1 MSYSV
6 ILTHCKSFLL
16 DKIKS
21 RGNKNL
27 STMGKKVEETGSLNN
42 FCKHYKNFQNIMKNH
57 HNRLARHSSLKAI
70 TQNVRII
77 KGSVNVFYVFV
88 ACKLIKITRV
98 FRTQSNDYDEVFLQK
113 KLKPL
118 TISQNRTFVDVR
130 LGFKYASEDIVVN

>member
-1 MSYSV
+1 
-6 ILTHCKSFLL
+6 
-16 DKIKS
+16 
-21 RGNKNL
+21 
-27 STMGKKVEETGSLNN
+27 
-42 FCKHYKNFQNIMKNH
+42 MKNH

-77 KGSVNVFYVFV
+77 KGFVNVFYVFV